1 MEQLKNKIK
10 EARPNIRDSSMSMY
24 LKNLNKLNKEIGNKN
39 NLFSLKVLEDKKAVD
54 SFLSSKADSTK
65 KNYYASVVVL
75 LMLDNDN
82 EKLIDEYRVD
92 MEAIGS
98 KLKEKM
104 SKNKK
109 SEKQQNAWTTVA
121 ELQKVIKDYNHEINA
136 KKLFKK
142 TALTASEFDL
152 IQRWVVA
159 NLYVGD
165 EENPPVRAD
174 YGFMGVIRSSE
185 YNRMNKDQLKNNYL
199 VIRSP
204 SKKFFHFGDFKTSSK
219 YEPVQIPVGKK
230 LNTVLN
236 KWLKV
241 NNSGWLLVNKD
252 NSPMSPNQLSKY
264 VTKTF
269 SPLGKSGLGI
279 SMLRHIVISEKFPP
293 QTEEKEELAEKMMHS
308 VNVQQGVY
316 AKQ

>member
-10 EARPNIRDSSMSMY
+10 QARPNIRDSSMSMY
-24 LKNLNKLNKEIGNKN
+24 LKNLNKLNKEIGKKN
-39 NLFSLKVLEDKKAVD
+39 DLFSLKVLEDKKAVD

-65 KNYYASVVVL
+65 KNYYASIVVL

-92 MEAIGS
+92 MEAIGA
-98 KLKEKM
+98 KLKETM

-109 SEKQQNAWTTVA
+109 SQKQEKAWTTIA

-142 TALTASEFDL
+142 SALTTSEFDL
-152 IQRWVVA
+152 IQKWV
-159 NLYVGD
+159 VGD
-165 EENPPVRAD
+165 ENNPPVRAD
-174 YGFMGVIRSSE
+174 YGFMAVIRASE
-185 YNRMNKDQLKNNYL
+185 YNRMNKEQLKNNYL

-204 SKKFFHFGDFKTSSK
+204 SKKFFHFGDFKTSGK
-219 YEPVQIPVGKK
+219 YDAVQIPVGKK

-236 KWLKV
+236 KWLRV

-252 NSPMSPNQLSKY
+252 DSPMSPNQLSKY

-279 SMLRHIVISEKFPP
+279 SMLRHIIISEKFPP
-293 QTEEKEELAEKMMHS
+293 QTEEKLELSQKMMHS
-308 VNVQQGVY
+308 ISVQQGVY
-316 AKQ
+316 AKE